1 MASPAAHGPQF
12 PSFVMLVTE
21 LGDKTSYLLLLT
33 HNISY
38 SHYNKNL
45 GLDVLKGFLGV
56 CEMGSY
62 IAPAGLK
69 LAM

>member
-1 MASPAAHGPQF
+1 MQGRYRIPALWPPQQRTGPSL
-12 PSFVMLVTE
+12 PPVMLVTK

-45 GLDVLKGFLGV
+45 GLDVLKGFLGGV
-56 CEMGSY
+56 RW
-62 IAPAGLK
+62 GLT
-69 LAM
+69 